1 MGQPSWT
8 IVFGASSTGKV
19 RFMSSEIECYVSGLI
34 DPYLPPSMGDSRP
47 RFYDMYS
54 QILAIM
60 YYISTFGSLVLLIWP
75 VSKRAYG

>member
-8 IVFGASSTGKV
+8 VVFGASSTGKV
-19 RFMSSEIECYVSGLI
+19 GVMFSGKCSISEFI
-34 DPYLPPSMGDSRP
+34 DLYLPPSMGDSRL

-54 QILAIM
+54 QIPATM

-75 VSKRAYG
+75 VSK

>member
-8 IVFGASSTGKV
+8 VVFGASSTGKV
-19 RFMSSEIECYVSGLI
+19 GFIPSDIHHVSEII

-54 QILAIM
+54 QTPATM
-60 YYISTFGSLVLLIWP
+60 YYISTFGSLVSLICL
-75 VSKRAYG
+75 VSI